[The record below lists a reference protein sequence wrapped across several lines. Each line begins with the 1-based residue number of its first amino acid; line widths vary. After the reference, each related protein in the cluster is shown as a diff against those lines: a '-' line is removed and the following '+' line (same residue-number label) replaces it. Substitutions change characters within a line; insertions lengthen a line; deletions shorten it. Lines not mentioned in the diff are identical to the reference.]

1 MRSRL
6 PGGSANLLI
15 ASASLLTL
23 ALASAPALAADANSA
38 PAQATSSDGQAQD
51 DAIVVTGSRVAKEGF
66 TAPTP
71 VTVVGEALVQHQAA
85 VRVTDVLN
93 TLPSLRQTSSPST
106 VSQQQG
112 GNYVQLRGLGSVRTL
127 VLVNNRRF
135 VSTTVNNLVDVNLIP
150 TSLIDRIE
158 VVTGG
163 ASAAW
168 GSDAVAGVSNFILK
182 KDVKGL
188 VGSAQYGQSTH
199 GDSREYALS
208 LATGMDFGGGRGHV
222 QLAGEYS
229 KSYDYLFGTSR
240 DWASRNWGYVVGPTA
255 TAGVGAG
262 RYLRSG
268 LTSPILAPGGTV
280 ISGSGGLLPVGNT
293 LRGIQF
299 GANGA
304 ILPFAYGTDG
314 LGNTIENNAN
324 LQVGG
329 QGSVVGS
336 RQAMNSP
343 LERYTLFG
351 TVDYEVSDN
360 VRFFA
365 EASWGRSK
373 SATDALD
380 VFSPNAGLGI
390 NILTTNPYVPA
401 ALLAI
406 TPVGTTSYNIGRV
419 NSELGRTI
427 LTGDNK
433 TGRFVA
439 GFDGSFGAGW
449 KWNVYAGYGRSNNH
463 SEIRNHLISANWRAA
478 QDAVAGPN
486 NTIICRINSTNPA
499 DIAITS
505 AAGYAGAGA
514 SAGCVPVNPFGT
526 NTITPQ
532 AAAYVMGTQVF
543 DFHTGQTIAGAS
555 LSGEPFSTWAGP
567 VAISTGLEY
576 RRESLVGDSDPISKR
591 STVTFPAGGFN
602 FGNPKPINGHY
613 NVKEGFFEAAV
624 PLLEA
629 NGRDAIAL
637 NGAVRL
643 TDYSTSGTVTTWKL
657 GGTIEPLPGLMFR
670 ATRSRDIRAPNNNE
684 LFLSTQTFVENVT
697 DFGNGN
703 APVQAIRLVQGNPA
717 LKPEK
722 ADTTTIGVTLQPEV
736 IPGLRVALDYYD
748 IRVKGVIGSLT
759 AQQIL
764 NFCYGQGGFTKDASY
779 CNFVNRNPDGSLKNV
794 VATNFNLQGL
804 KTDGLDFELAYS
816 RPLGNGRIAVR
827 FLANYLHSLVID
839 QGTGLANAV
848 IDRAGEAAQNG
859 FNGVPNGSPKWRHT
873 FNVDY
878 SSGPLDVF
886 AQWRLV
892 GSGVYDVTLQS
903 TTPGLNT
910 YIEDNRIPAV
920 SYFDLAV
927 SYKLIDNGDR
937 KLELFLRG
945 DNILDKDPPI
955 VIQGG
960 INPIANS
967 GSFYDLVGRR
977 ITGGIRFKY

>member
-1 MRSRL
+1 MRNRL
-6 PGGSANLLI
+6 PERSGKVLV
-15 ASASLLTL
+15 ASASLLAL
-23 ALASAPALAADANSA
+23 ALTSPALAAEGDAGKDKA
-38 PAQATSSDGQAQD
+38 DEGET
-51 DAIVVTGSRVAKEGF
+51 IVVTGSRVAKEGF
-66 TAPTP
+66 VAPTP
-71 VTVVGEALVQHQAA
+71 VTVVGDALVQHQAA

-93 TLPSLRQTSSPST
+93 TLPALRQTSSPST

-135 VSTTVNNLVDVNLIP
+135 VATTVNNLVDVNLIP

-182 KDVKGL
+182 KDIKGI
-188 VGSAQYGQSTH
+188 VGSAQYGQSTR
-199 GDSREYALS
+199 GDSREYALA
-208 LATGMDFGGGRGHV
+208 LAGGLDFAEGRGHV

-240 DWASRNWGYVVGPTA
+240 DWASQNWGYVVGPTA

-268 LTSPILAPGGTV
+268 LTSPILAPGGTI
-280 ISGSGGLLPVGNT
+280 ISSTGGILPVGNA

-299 GANGA
+299 GANGT
-304 ILPFAYGTDG
+304 ILPFVYGTDG
-314 LGNTIENNAN
+314 LGNPIENNAN

-329 QGSVVGS
+329 QGSTPGS

-343 LERYTLFG
+343 LQRYTLFG
-351 TVDYEVSDN
+351 TLDYEVSDS

-365 EASWGRSK
+365 EASWGRSRTT
-373 SATDALD
+373 TDALD

-390 NILTTNPYVPA
+390 NILTTNPYVPP

-406 TPVGTTSYNIGRV
+406 TPVGTTSYNIGRF
-419 NSELGRTI
+419 NSELGRTV
-427 LTGDNK
+427 LSGDNK
-433 TGRFVA
+433 TWRFVA
-439 GFDGSFGAGW
+439 GFDGSFGESW
-449 KWNVYAGYGRSNNH
+449 KWNVYAGYGRSDNH

-499 DIAITS
+499 DIAITT
-505 AAGYAGAGA
+505 AAGYAGFGA
-514 SAGCVPVNPFGT
+514 SSGCVPINPFGT
-526 NTITPQ
+526 NSITPQ

-543 DFHTGQTIAGAS
+543 DFRTSQTVAGAS

-602 FGNPKPINGHY
+602 FGNPKPINGHFD
-613 NVKEGFFEAAV
+613 VKEGFLEAAV

-629 NGRDAIAL
+629 NGRDAVAL

-643 TDYSTSGTVTTWKL
+643 TDYSTSGTVTTWKV
-657 GGTIEPLPGLMFR
+657 GGTVEPVPGLMFR

-697 DFGNGN
+697 DYGNAN

-722 ADTTTIGVTLQPEV
+722 ADTTTLGVTLQPEA
-736 IPGLRVALDYYD
+736 IPGLRIAVDWYK
-748 IRVKGVIGSLT
+748 IKVKGVIGSLT

-764 NFCYGQGGFTKDASY
+764 NFCYGQGGFTKDASF
-779 CNFVNRNPDGSLKNV
+779 CNFVNRNTDNSLKNV

-804 KTDGLDFELAYS
+804 KTDGLDIELAYNRS
-816 RPLGNGRIAVR
+816 VGNGRLGVR
-827 FLANYLHSLVID
+827 FLANYLNSLVID
-839 QGTGLANAV
+839 QGTGLSTAV
-848 IDRAGEAAQNG
+848 VNRAGEASQNG

-873 FNVDY
+873 FNVNY
-878 SSGPLDVF
+878 STGPFDVF
-886 AQWRLV
+886 AQWRYV
-892 GSGVYDVTLQS
+892 GAGTYDVTLQS
-903 TTPGLNT
+903 TTPGVNS
-910 YIEDNRIPAV
+910 YIENNHISSV

-937 KLELFLRG
+937 KAELFIRG
-945 DNILDKDPPI
+945 DNIFDKDPPI

-967 GSFYDLVGRR
+967 GSFYDLVGSR
-977 ITGGIRFKY
+977 ITGGVRFKY